1 MTAIIGMKQKDRI
14 IIGADSIATITIVK
28 NAEEYLNNEYLSKVQ
43 RINGSPSCLI
53 ACAGS
58 CSSITTIQNIK
69 NLLDKKDDVSFSYM
83 VKNVVPKIFK
93 ECKARN
99 LLVNKDDY
107 SMLSTAIVIAT
118 KKHLYEITPIGV
130 VIEIKNVIC
139 IGTGKNQ
146 LCNSYINLKDS
157 KKDIKEIVISCLKET
172 CEMAQGIGYPILI
185 AENDSNKE
193 MEIINR

>member
-14 IIGADSIATITIVK
+14 IIGADSMSTIV
-28 NAEEYLNNEYLSKVQ
+28 NDDGNFLDNEYHSKIQ

-53 ACAGS
+53 TGAGS
-58 CSSITTIQNIK
+58 FSNITTIQNIK

-93 ECKARN
+93 ECKIRN
-99 LLVNKDDY
+99 LLVKKDDY
-107 SMLSTAIVIAT
+107 SMLSASILIAT
-118 KKHLYEITPIGV
+118 KKHLYKITPVGV

-139 IGTGKNQ
+139 IGAGQNQ
-146 LCNSYINLKDS
+146 LCNSYISLKDS
-157 KKDIKEIVISCLKET
+157 KKDIKEIAISCLKET

-193 MEIINR
+193 MEIINNY

>member
-1 MTAIIGMKQKDRI
+1 MTAIIGMKQKNRI
-14 IIGADSIATITIVK
+14 IIGADSISTIV
-28 NAEEYLNNEYLSKVQ
+28 NDAEDYLDNEYHSKVQ

-53 ACAGS
+53 ACAGRF
-58 CSSITTIQNIK
+58 SSITTIQNIK

-93 ECKARN
+93 ECKTRN
-99 LLVNKDDY
+99 LLINKDDY
-107 SMLSTAIVIAT
+107 SKLDVSIIIAT
-118 KKHLYEITPIGV
+118 KKHLYEITSIGA

-139 IGTGKNQ
+139 IGAGKNQ

-172 CEMAQGIGYPILI
+172 CEMAQGIGYPLLI